1 MSDISIRPL
10 AADQP
15 LSPKKSEKEE
25 FIDKFNR
32 LAKTDPSA
40 AVLFFATCYG
50 PIESAIAEK
59 TIEDQAKIIKKL
71 TKMVDLTKDLQK
83 IFNRSK
89 EDPSQQASF
98 QAKLD
103 ELKSYVAQLKD
114 EVKDL
119 DENTKQAFEDIQKS
133 SSSGIS
139 NIWAQAEGK
148 GPPID
153 PSQLFPATYDS
164 QTSTIT
170 VTLPNKFLVDAYQSQ
185 FEQFKRDHS
194 GNDRVPNYANATL
207 KIVGT
212 TVTIDCTKCDVS
224 TKSYLG
230 LTRNSYSNTLY
241 DTFGNARN
249 TLLLSVDGYTGKGL
263 LDDAITNYN
272 QNRPSTGE
280 VDAQPLQKVLGA
292 MSTLLT
298 NASNISQQVN
308 IEMKATQADITQRL
322 QFSNKMSEKAFSSLK
337 TIIGNTG
344 RNA

>member
-15 LSPKKSEKEE
+15 LSPKKSEEEE
-25 FIDKFNR
+25 FWDKFNQIR
-32 LAKTDPSA
+32 ETDPSA
-40 AVLFFATCYG
+40 AVFFFATCFG
-50 PIESAIAEK
+50 PVQSKIAEK
-59 TIEDQAKIIKKL
+59 TIEEKAEIIKKL
-71 TKMVDLTKDLQK
+71 TMMVDLTKELQK
-83 IFNRSK
+83 IFNQAK
-89 EDPSQQASF
+89 ENPSLQASF

-119 DENTKQAFEDIQKS
+119 DENTKQAFEDLQKS

-148 GPPID
+148 APPID

-170 VTLPNKFLVDAYQSQ
+170 VTLPNKCLGDAYQSQ

-241 DTFGNARN
+241 DTFGNTRD
-249 TLLLSVDGYTGKGL
+249 TRLLSVDGYTGKGL
-263 LDDAITNYN
+263 LDDATTNYN

-308 IEMKATQADITQRL
+308 IEMKSTQADITQYL
-322 QFSNKMSEKAFSSLK
+322 QFSNKMSEKMFSSMGK
-337 TIIGNTG
+337 FIQNMRT
-344 RNA
+344 